1 MFDTERC
8 LNKVFGITG
17 VYMEEIKPDRR
28 IARTKKALAN
38 ALLDLMEKKPI
49 ELITTTE
56 LCKAADINRNT
67 FYVYY
72 GSPADLLSEIE
83 ETLLEEMQK
92 TLDRSP
98 EKDVTREIFRIFAQN
113 SRIYRILFS
122 SSHSKL
128 AEFTMDLCKE
138 RNIYKWRKT
147 GIRKKK
153 ESELYFQFAAAG
165 AGRLVMT
172 WLENDCDMPAEELCS
187 FIDQVSLYG
196 LNALK

>member
-1 MFDTERC
+1 
-8 LNKVFGITG
+8 
-17 VYMEEIKPDRR
+17 MEEFKTDRR

-72 GSPADLLSEIE
+72 SSPADLLSEIE
-83 ETLLEEMQK
+83 ETLLKEMRK
-92 TLDRSP
+92 TLDHSS

-113 SRIYRILFS
+113 SRVYRILFS

-128 AEFTMDLCKE
+128 AEFTMDLCKA
-138 RNIYKWRKT
+138 RNIYRWRKNT
-147 GIRKKK
+147 VCKEKK
-153 ESELYFQFAAAG
+153 SELYFQFAAAG
-165 AGRLVMT
+165 AGKLVMT
-172 WLENDCDMPAEELCS
+172 WLENDCDMPAEELCD
-187 FIDQVSLYG
+187 FIDQISLHG
-196 LNALK
+196 LSALK